1 MRHQFTFPTVRE
13 VLPPRPTSTA
23 PPDRRRHVVSQRD
36 LVAASLITCPPG
48 RRG

>member
-13 VLPPRPTSTA
+13 VLPPRTTSSA
-23 PPDRRRHVVSQRD
+23 PPDGRGKVVSQRA
-36 LVAASLITCPPG
+36 LVAASLITCPRG